1 MKLFEH
7 LVRDQNVLGFTFQWK
22 IIIEANNT
30 VDVGPLWL
38 MRGQAHIVTKR
49 SDLVVHIIHGLKVQV
64 NHNLLNSDIIE
75 PHTSVKDP

>member
-30 VDVGPLWL
+30 VDVGPLWRVVRENEIKSNCGKVYL
-38 MRGQAHIVTKR
+38 TKTFAKILQR
-49 SDLVVHIIHGLKVQV
+49 
-64 NHNLLNSDIIE
+64 N
-75 PHTSVKDP
+75 